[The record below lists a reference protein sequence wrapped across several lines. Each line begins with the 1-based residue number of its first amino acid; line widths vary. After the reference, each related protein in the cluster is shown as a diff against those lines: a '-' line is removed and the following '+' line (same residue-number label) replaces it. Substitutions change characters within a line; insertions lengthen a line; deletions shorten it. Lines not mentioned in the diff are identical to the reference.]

1 MFNDAPTPS
10 YTHNASLH
18 ALDALA
24 WLSAEVV
31 LGEDRKITCNC
42 NWLNS
47 FSDTR
52 DSSKTNSD
60 WGMMV
65 WRNWSCLIF
74 WSTNSLK
81 LCRRPF
87 ISNLLKE
94 ELRLC
99 ILCWIPALEHRI
111 AMLRHRFPRGFA
123 LRSRLALPIRC
134 YLAMPAMP
142 QTDVGL
148 GIPDALPEW
157 KKMPTMEDCVGETPL
172 VRLQRMVPRDSKSM
186 VLCKLE
192 GLKSF
197 ALLLEDLPDSL
208 NRLCIQLLVVLY

>member
-1 MFNDAPTPS
+1 M
-10 YTHNASLH
+10 
-18 ALDALA
+18 
-24 WLSAEVV
+24 V
-31 LGEDRKITCNC
+31 L
-42 NWLNS
+42 
-47 FSDTR
+47 
-52 DSSKTNSD
+52 
-60 WGMMV
+60 
-65 WRNWSCLIF
+65 RNWFCLTF
-74 WSTNSLK
+74 CLTNSLK

-99 ILCWIPALEHRI
+99 ILCWLPALEHRI
-111 AMLRHRFPRGFA
+111 AMLRHHFPRGFA

-134 YLAMPAMP
+134 SLSMPAMP
-142 QTDVGL
+142 QTDIGL

-192 GLKSF
+192 GLNCF
-197 ALLLEDLPDSL
+197 ALFLKDLPDSL
-208 NRLCIQLLVVLY
+208 NRLYIQIFKASLLFQRKTVKNLVRGSSRKLQFATCCRGHATTHSRHQAQRVNFMSKWPRE